1 MCGSKHLYETN
12 YTRLLRFQSKTP
24 IEEIILKLEIGEFQP
39 LFFLF
44 KSILTLFLEYILELE
59 TRLKPVY

>member
-24 IEEIILKLEIGEFQP
+24 IEEIILKLEIGELQP
-39 LFFLF
+39 FFLF
-44 KSILTLFLEYILELE
+44 KSILTLFLEYILELA